1 MQYFSRQTA
10 PPPVFCSAHK
20 NLIINIRP
28 DHNELIAADAVDIL
42 LFDVLVENSANLLD
56 HFVAH
61 VMTER
66 IVDPFQPIDV
76 QKSYAYRK
84 LLSAQMLQHL
94 VIGQAVV

>member
-1 MQYFSRQTA
+1 MFFSSNSA
-10 PPPVFCSAHK
+10 ASSFFGAHK
-20 NLIINIRP
+20 NLIINIWP

-66 IVDPFQPIDV
+66 IVDPFHPIDV

-84 LLSAQMLQHL
+84 LLSAQMIQHL